1 MTLGEIIKKYRDEHD
16 MSMGA
21 FAEKSGISKAYI
33 SLLEKNKHPKTGQP
47 IAPSLSVIKQAAEGM
62 NIDFDILFSKL
73 DPDYNISVKNEN
85 VASKEAAPSSAAPLR
100 IPVLGRV
107 AAGVPIDMVEDI
119 VDWEELPADMARHG
133 EYFGLVIHGDSM
145 EPKMSEGDVIIVRQ
159 QADIESGQIGI
170 ITVNGDDATCKRIMK
185 YADGIMLLS
194 TNPKYPPMQYTS
206 KEMKDLPIR
215 ILGKV
220 VELRAKFE

>member
-1 MTLGEIIKKYRDEHD
+1 MKETTSERLKQIMQDR
-16 MSMGA
+16 
-21 FAEKSGISKAYI
+21 
-33 SLLEKNKHPKTGQP
+33 SLRQVDILEKCKPYSEKYGIKLAKNDLSQYVSGKVVPGQDKLSILAMGLNVDETWLMGYDVPLKGTPSINK
-47 IAPSLSVIKQAAEGM
+47 
-62 NIDFDILFSKL
+62 
-73 DPDYNISVKNEN
+73 EN
-85 VASKEAAPSSAAPLR
+85 DSAPLR

-107 AAGVPIDMVEDI
+107 AAGVPINMVEDV

>member
-1 MTLGEIIKKYRDEHD
+1 MKIYERIKNRRKELGLTADQVAGALGVSRATIYRYESAQIEKVPTDALAPLAKVLKCTPAYL
-16 MSMGA
+16 MGWSDSVVQTSDTA
-21 FAEKSGISKAYI
+21 S
-33 SLLEKNKHPKTGQP
+33 
-47 IAPSLSVIKQAAEGM
+47 AP
-62 NIDFDILFSKL
+62 
-73 DPDYNISVKNEN
+73 
-85 VASKEAAPSSAAPLR
+85 PLR

-107 AAGVPIDMVEDI
+107 AAGIPIDMVEDI

-170 ITVNGDDATCKRIMK
+170 VTVNGDDAACKRIMK

>member
-1 MTLGEIIKKYRDEHD
+1 MTKGERIKSLRE
-16 MSMGA
+16 SA
-21 FAEKSGISKAYI
+21 GISQTDLADKIDVSKQSLYKYENDIITNIPSDKIEAISSFFNVSPAYLMGWDVNKEDFAKSEKA
-33 SLLEKNKHPKTGQP
+33 
-47 IAPSLSVIKQAAEGM
+47 AA
-62 NIDFDILFSKL
+62 L
-73 DPDYNISVKNEN
+73 
-85 VASKEAAPSSAAPLR
+85 PLR

-107 AAGVPIDMVEDI
+107 AAGVPINMVEDV

>member
-1 MTLGEIIKKYRDEHD
+1 MKETTSERLKQIMQDR
-16 MSMGA
+16 
-21 FAEKSGISKAYI
+21 
-33 SLLEKNKHPKTGQP
+33 SLRQVDILEKCKPYSEKYGIKLAKNDLSQYVSGKVVPGQDKLSILAMGLNVDETWLMGYDVPLKGTPSINKENGS
-47 IAPSLSVIKQAAEGM
+47 AP
-62 NIDFDILFSKL
+62 
-73 DPDYNISVKNEN
+73 
-85 VASKEAAPSSAAPLR
+85 PLR

-107 AAGVPIDMVEDI
+107 AAGVPINMVEDV

-206 KEMKDLPIR
+206 KEMKDLPVR

>member
-1 MTLGEIIKKYRDEHD
+1 MKETTSERLKQIMQDR
-16 MSMGA
+16 
-21 FAEKSGISKAYI
+21 
-33 SLLEKNKHPKTGQP
+33 SLRQVDILEKCKPYSEKYGIKLAKNDLSQYVSGKVVPGQDKLSILAMGLNVDETWLMGYDVPLKGTPSINKENDS
-47 IAPSLSVIKQAAEGM
+47 AP
-62 NIDFDILFSKL
+62 
-73 DPDYNISVKNEN
+73 
-85 VASKEAAPSSAAPLR
+85 PLR

-107 AAGVPIDMVEDI
+107 AAGVPIDMVEDV

>member
-1 MTLGEIIKKYRDEHD
+1 MKETTSERLKQIMQDR
-16 MSMGA
+16 
-21 FAEKSGISKAYI
+21 
-33 SLLEKNKHPKTGQP
+33 SLRQVDILEKCKPYSEKYGIKLAKNDLSQYVSGKVVPGQDKLSILAMGLNVDETWLMGYDVPLKGTPSINKENDS
-47 IAPSLSVIKQAAEGM
+47 AP
-62 NIDFDILFSKL
+62 
-73 DPDYNISVKNEN
+73 
-85 VASKEAAPSSAAPLR
+85 PLR

-107 AAGVPIDMVEDI
+107 AAGVPIDMIEDI

>member
-1 MTLGEIIKKYRDEHD
+1 MNMGEKIKMLREQRGMTLEQLGDLVGVGKSTVRKWENGMIANMRRD
-16 MSMGA
+16 
-21 FAEKSGISKAYI
+21 KISKIADALRVSPAYLMGW
-33 SLLEKNKHPKTGQP
+33 SD
-47 IAPSLSVIKQAAEGM
+47 SVVQTS
-62 NIDFDILFSKL
+62 DT
-73 DPDYNISVKNEN
+73 
-85 VASKEAAPSSAAPLR
+85 ASAFPLR

-107 AAGVPIDMVEDI
+107 AAGVPINMVEDV

>member
-1 MTLGEIIKKYRDEHD
+1 M
-16 MSMGA
+16 
-21 FAEKSGISKAYI
+21 AEFKDIFLELRKSRNYTQ
-33 SLLEKNKHPKTGQP
+33 E
-47 IAPSLSVIKQAAEGM
+47 QAAKLIGCSNSTIAMWESGKRTPTREKYEAIADLF
-62 NIDFDILFSKL
+62 NVDIDYLYGKTPVKRRILFDEFGTKYTSTT
-73 DPDYNISVKNEN
+73 
-85 VASKEAAPSSAAPLR
+85 PLR

-107 AAGVPIDMVEDI
+107 AAGVPINMVEDV

-170 ITVNGDDATCKRIMK
+170 ITVNGNDATCKRIMK

>member
-1 MTLGEIIKKYRDEHD
+1 MGRFKNRIKELRIER
-16 MSMGA
+16 
-21 FAEKSGISKAYI
+21 E
-33 SLLEKNKHPKTGQP
+33 
-47 IAPSLSVIKQAAEGM
+47 LSQQALA
-62 NIDFDILFSKL
+62 DKL
-73 DPDYNISVKNEN
+73 DVNKQTISQYERGVREPNFETLLALCDFFNVSTDYLLGNESHTSRLVN
-85 VASKEAAPSSAAPLR
+85 TEERRLLDSMRGTIPAKPSPIR

-107 AAGVPIDMVEDI
+107 AAGIPIDMVEDI

-133 EYFGLVIHGDSM
+133 EYFGLIIHGDSM

-170 ITVNGDDATCKRIMK
+170 VTVNGDDAACKRIMK